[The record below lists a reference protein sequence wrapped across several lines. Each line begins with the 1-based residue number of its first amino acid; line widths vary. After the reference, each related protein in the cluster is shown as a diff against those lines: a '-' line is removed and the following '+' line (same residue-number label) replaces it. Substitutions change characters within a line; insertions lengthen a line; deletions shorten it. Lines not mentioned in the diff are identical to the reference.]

1 MLLKG
6 KKDVIATP
14 CVSGYKSEHL
24 KRKKQLHFLYKK
36 KMQLFCL
43 REKENSL

>member
-14 CVSGYKSEHL
+14 CVSGYKSKHL
-24 KRKKQLHFLYKK
+24 KRKNNYIFFTK

-43 REKENSL
+43 REKGNSL

>member
-14 CVSGYKSEHL
+14 CVSGYKSKHL
-24 KRKKQLHFLYKK
+24 KRKNNYIFFTKK
-36 KMQLFCL
+36 DAVVLLK
-43 REKENSL
+43 RERK